1 MVLIFALDWRRAKTV
16 CLRAKAILDKRV
28 VNDVNSPTHTRQE
41 ARLVDL
47 YFSGKMGRKNRARNW
62 FCGKIWI

>member
-1 MVLIFALDWRRAKTV
+1 MVLIFARDWGRAKTV
-16 CLRAKAILDKRV
+16 CLRAKAMLDKRV
-28 VNDVNSPTHTRQE
+28 VNDVKLPHSRAPE

-47 YFSGKMGRKNRARNW
+47 YFSGKMGRENRARDW